1 MSWNHILREAV
12 TVYIVIAICLA
23 GSALAQT
30 TVYVDGS
37 VATTGDGTQAAPFK
51 TITEALEIT
60 NAPLTILVAG
70 ATYTDE
76 TPYTDVLSD
85 QTLIGSYDSSFT
97 TSDPSLTPTIID
109 MARLPYQEQKG
120 TFYIGAATGWTLENL
135 VIQNSSTGEWD
146 DTENG
151 GAIYVRKGSNG
162 TMRGVTFFNCFTQF
176 EGGHENGAAREGGAV
191 CIRDAST
198 VVFEDCVFDSCTAVG
213 GGGAVRLRSAG
224 SGNTAKFYRCLFT
237 NCGARRN
244 GAVIDD
250 GDGSSQ
256 IEIVNCVFANNGVDV
271 VVPSGTTPS
280 NYLIRIADRRAR
292 IYNCAFVGNNNPAG
306 YMFEIGDSSQGGATK
321 EIINCIFADN
331 TIGLDA
337 SGVAIFNYA
346 DGYDDAT
353 ILENNLFF
361 SNSGLDPLDPTG
373 ANIIGANG
381 NIAGDPLFADAAN
394 GDYHLKAGSAGE
406 DAGRALAVVL
416 DDFAGTARPVGAA
429 YDIGAFEGQDIRF
442 YNIRN
447 IIATA
452 SSSVNADFGPENT
465 VDESGLNALDQH
477 DTTPTNMWLSSAGQE
492 PPVWIEYEFDIVYKL
507 DQMWVWNSN
516 SALEPIA
523 GLGGLG
529 VKTATIQYSTDG
541 AKWTA
546 LADVPE
552 FAQAPGADDYA
563 SNTTVDFDGVAAKF
577 VRITCTS
584 SWGGGNQCSLSEVRF
599 SYIPVTAEDPYPA
612 NGAAG
617 VSPDVTLGWTAGRE
631 AALHEIH
638 LGTDVQAV
646 ADSTTPVD
654 TVSQA
659 TYAPNLQPDT
669 TYYWRVVEVND
680 AESPSAWSSP
690 VWSFSTAQY
699 VVVDDFESYGQL
711 SPNKVYQTWVDG
723 LGFSADK
730 YFPDGYSGNGT
741 GAIIGHD
748 PAVGPIMEYTIVHG
762 GHRSM
767 PLSYD
772 GPSETTRTFQPAR
785 DWTRGAVET
794 LVLFFLGEST
804 NVSGELYVKI
814 NGVEVPY
821 SGSAGD
827 LTAAEWKQWNI
838 DLPAAAGLGAV
849 GTLTIGISGGQ
860 GILYIDDI
868 GLYRS
873 APAVNPQPGLRF
885 GRR

>member
-1 MSWNHILREAV
+1 MENADGGMQ
-12 TVYIVIAICLA
+12 TVVCDFMYL
-23 GSALAQT
+23 
-30 TVYVDGS
+30 
-37 VATTGDGTQAAPFK
+37 
-51 TITEALEIT
+51 
-60 NAPLTILVAG
+60 
-70 ATYTDE
+70 
-76 TPYTDVLSD
+76 
-85 QTLIGSYDSSFT
+85 
-97 TSDPSLTPTIID
+97 
-109 MARLPYQEQKG
+109 
-120 TFYIGAATGWTLENL
+120 
-135 VIQNSSTGEWD
+135 SSTLHLKKRRVI
-146 DTENG
+146 NMVK
-151 GAIYVRKGSNG
+151 YSR
-162 TMRGVTFFNCFTQF
+162 FT
-176 EGGHENGAAREGGAV
+176 A
-191 CIRDAST
+191 T
-198 VVFEDCVFDSCTAVG
+198 VVFVAVCACVSHAEHLKVDISTTGQSRGHAPDFTQWILPINCGSTQTATFGSVT
-213 GGGAVRLRSAG
+213 VRLDMTSPPADATHYLKCQYANKDGQTYNFKLSYDGIWPHWKDDAVSADMPYP
-224 SGNTAKFYRCLFT
+224 N
-237 NCGARRN
+237 
-244 GAVIDD
+244 
-250 GDGSSQ
+250 
-256 IEIVNCVFANNGVDV
+256 
-271 VVPSGTTPS
+271 
-280 NYLIRIADRRAR
+280 
-292 IYNCAFVGNNNPAG
+292 
-306 YMFEIGDSSQGGATK
+306 GGATK